1 MKPAG
6 FFCKVDKLGRI
17 VIPKPL
23 RTKYSLDTDDTIE
36 IFTEP
41 DAIVLKKY
49 AMSCTFCGSGENLS
63 TFKGKPVC
71 EDCVKKI
78 RDII

>member
-6 FFCKVDKLGRI
+6 FLCRIDKLGRI

-23 RTKYSLDTDDTIE
+23 RNKYDIHTDDTIE
-36 IFTEP
+36 LFTEA

-49 AMSCTFCGSGENLS
+49 AVSCVFCGESENLS
-63 TFKGKPVC
+63 EFRGKPVC
-71 EDCVKKI
+71 ESCLAALKNA
-78 RDII
+78 